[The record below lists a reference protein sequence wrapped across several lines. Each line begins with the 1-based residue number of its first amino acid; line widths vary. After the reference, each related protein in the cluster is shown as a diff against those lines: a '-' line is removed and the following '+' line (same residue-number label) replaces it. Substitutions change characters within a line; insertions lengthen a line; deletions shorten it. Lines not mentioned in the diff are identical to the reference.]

1 MPVGSSVAQLKATD
15 PEEEPLIY
23 GVSGE
28 EAMRYFSVN
37 KDTGVVWLRQQL
49 DRETKSEMQVEFYVS
64 DIQEVVKDT
73 VNIQIGD
80 VNDNSPVFHGQPYTV
95 HIPENTPVGRSVFM
109 VNATDPDQ
117 GTGGSVLFSFQ
128 PPSPFFAIDGARGT
142 VTVIRPLDYETT
154 SAYQLTVNATDQDK
168 LRPLSRLANLAISIT
183 DVQDM
188 DPIFTNL
195 PYSTNIEED
204 IPLGYEVRKITAIDQ
219 DLGRPRGIG
228 YTIISGNTNSVFAL
242 DYISGSLT
250 VNGQLD
256 RENPLYSAG
265 FTLTVKAT
273 ELKDDRSPSD
283 ATVMTTFTILLIDK
297 NDNAPK
303 FNSSEYRVRI
313 TELAQVGFALPLFI
327 QAEDKDEGV
336 NSMFQV
342 FLTGN
347 NSEYFTISPTA
358 VQGRADIRMRV
369 AMPLDFEHIRTY
381 SFSLYANESMSDHV
395 GFARVYIEL
404 INENDNRPIFSRP
417 LYNISL
423 PENTPPG
430 TSLLRILA
438 TDGDAG
444 TFGTVR
450 YYFSDEPDQFSLDA
464 ETGWVILRASLD
476 YELMRRFTLTV
487 LARDGGG
494 EETTGRI
501 RVNVLDVNDNMP
513 LFQKEAYVGSLRE
526 NEQAVQPVARIR
538 ATDEDSPPNNFLTYS
553 IISASAFPSYFS
565 IVMVEGYAVISV
577 TRPLDYEQVPN
588 GMIYLTVMAKDGGNP
603 ALNSTVPVTVEVI
616 DENDNPPEFSKPS
629 YIVKI
634 PENIIAGA
642 TVLLVNA
649 TDLDASREFG
659 QASLIYS
666 LEGSSQF
673 RLNSRSGEITTTALL
688 DRELKSEYILII
700 RAVDGGV
707 GPQQKTGISTV
718 NITILDIN
726 DNVPVWKDDPYH
738 ANVVEMSPIN
748 TDVIS
753 VLAID
758 PDNGENGTVMYSIS
772 PENPFYTISS
782 STGKIRTTLM
792 RSIVISAVDRGTPP
806 LRASASSTVFVN
818 LLDLNDNDPTFLNLP
833 FVAEVPEG
841 LPIGSSVQVED
852 PDEDKNGLIT
862 MALQMGMPR
871 LDFYLNTST
880 GILTSTAVLDRE
892 QIGQYHLRIIAYDAG
907 RFPRTSTSTL
917 TVTVLD
923 VNDETPTF
931 NPSVYN
937 VSLKESVP
945 RDHIVA
951 RLSCSDNDAGLNAEL
966 SYFITGGNQ
975 DGKFSVGFRDG
986 VVRTV
991 VGLDRET
998 QAAYTL
1004 VVEAIDNGPAGSRRT
1019 GTATV
1024 FVEVQDV
1031 NDNRPI
1037 FLQNSYETSILESVP
1052 RGTSILQVQTTDA
1065 DQGENGRV
1073 LYRILT
1079 GNSNNLFSIDRQTG
1093 LVTRG
1098 LRALDRETS
1107 SSHMLEVEAYN
1118 SDEGSMRSSVRV
1130 IIYVDDANDEVPVF
1144 TQQQYNRLGL
1154 RETAGIG
1161 TSVIVVRATDPD
1173 TGDGGAVAYALVSG
1187 SDRKFEV
1194 DVSTGLVTTVDYL
1207 DYETK
1212 TTYLMNVSATDQAS
1226 PFHQGFCTVYV
1237 TLLNE
1242 LDEAVAFL
1250 SAGYEASL
1258 LENIATGTE
1267 VVQVQAQSADNLNQ
1281 LTYRFDPDTSPAA
1294 LALFK
1299 IDSVTGRITV
1309 TGLLDR
1315 EKGDMYT
1322 LTVVADDG
1330 GPKKDSTV
1338 VSITILDEND
1348 NSPEFDIT
1356 SDTSV
1361 DIAEDSPM
1369 GKKVAV
1375 VLGRDR
1381 DAGLNG
1387 LVSFTLVAGN
1397 MEDVFK
1403 IKTVNHTYG
1412 EVYVNAPLDRESV
1425 DRYLLKV
1432 RASDNGSTPR
1442 HTDHSLTI
1450 NILDVND
1457 NAPVIE
1463 SQRGY
1468 NVSISENVGGGTSV
1482 LRVMASDRDIGPN
1495 AMLFYYITAGN
1506 QDLTFRMDRVTGE
1519 MVTRPAPPDRERQ
1532 QEYRLTVTV
1541 EDDGTPTRSTSTT
1554 INVHIVDENDNAP
1567 EFPEEEYVTVLS
1579 EGPDTVGATIATVTA
1594 IDPDEDLN
1602 GTLRYAIAHGNLIQT
1617 FHINSF
1623 TGRITAVKELD
1634 FEISNGHYALVV
1646 TATDQ
1651 CPDPALR
1658 LTSSTTVLVNVLDL
1672 NDVTPTFPKAYE
1684 GPFEVTEGQPGPRVW
1699 TLRASDEDSGLNGK
1713 VEYSITGGDHQN
1725 EFMVSPVEG
1734 ELRVRK
1740 DVELDR
1746 ETTAFYNI
1754 TVTARDLGTPSRNS
1768 SVVVGVHVRDINDN
1782 DPVLLN
1788 LPHNTSV
1795 SEGASIH
1802 TSVARVQARDADS
1815 GRNALLTYN
1824 ITAGNHDG
1832 AFYIND
1838 TTGVVQVNRRLDRER
1853 VAEYR
1858 LTITVKDNPENPRIA
1873 RRDSDILVITILDE
1887 NDNRPIFTRSSY
1899 RAEITENSAAGKT
1912 VTVLNGPVLAEDKDI
1927 GPNAVV
1933 KYHLL
1938 GARQDLFTVDANT
1951 GVIYVRQGARLD
1963 REAFQEPRVEL
1974 FLVGEDVGGL
1984 NSSVPLTV
1992 TILDQNDNPPVFS
2005 PSSLSAR
2012 LPENSLTGV
2021 VVTQLSATDADSGSN
2036 GWLMYRLESGAQDRF
2051 VIDPLSGAVMVGN
2064 STLDREERG
2073 SYRLVIMATDRG
2085 TPALSGTATLT
2096 VILDDV
2102 NDSRPRFIEPVTMI
2116 NVNESTPPGVVVATL
2131 TAEDPDLHPRLEYYI
2146 ISVEAKD
2153 DGNNP
2158 VDGLQESFGIDL
2170 HTGAVFVRNPLNREL
2185 VATFEIIVSVHDNAS
2200 EVIDKSGSVPNARL
2214 TINVLDVNDNAP
2226 RFRPFGVSNF
2236 TEKIL
2241 EGAQPGTT
2249 LLSVSAVDPDKG
2261 PNGQVIYQLLHLPR
2275 GGYVRLEDPSTG
2287 KIVANQTVD
2296 FEQVQWLN
2304 FTIRAQDHG
2313 TPPRIAELPVYLRIV
2328 DVNDNNP
2335 FFLQPSYQEPV
2346 FENVDLGTIIVRVS
2360 ATDADSGLFA
2370 VIEYS
2375 LVDGEG
2381 KFGIRPSTGEIY
2393 ILSPLDRETKD
2404 HYTLTAVARDNPGGS
2419 SNNRRENSV
2428 QVLVTVLD
2436 VNDYRP
2442 RFAERVFNTSVFEN
2456 EPSGTSVIT
2465 VKATDLDEGENGAV
2479 LYSMLGPHSDA
2490 FSLDPNTGLVR
2501 SRRRLQSSERF
2512 NLTVVATDQGR
2523 PPLWGTA
2530 DLIITVI
2537 DVNDNRPVFVRP
2549 ANGTIIHISEPPGLP
2564 VYEVHATD
2572 SDEGVNGEVRYA
2584 FLQTGAGNRDWENFH
2599 IDAMSGVITTTVKLD
2614 REKQALHSLIIV
2626 ARDMG
2631 QPVPYETT
2639 QPLQVALLDIDDNEP
2654 VFLKPPR
2661 GSLPYQKLTVPEH
2674 SRPGTVVGNVTRA
2687 VDADEGSNAVVY
2699 YFIAGGNSDGNFGL
2713 SLDGELKL
2721 HRDLDREETPVYS
2734 IIIKASSN
2742 RSWTP
2747 PRGQRAA
2754 RAKALDPARDPSLLE
2769 VRIELEDINDQK
2781 PRFTKPEYTAGVAAN
2796 AKVGSELIKVLA
2808 IDNDIGNNSL
2818 VQYHIVTI
2826 RYFQSQSNG
2835 SEDVG
2840 SIFIIG
2846 LTDGIIR
2853 TYDLFTAFNP
2863 GYFQLEILACDFA
2876 GHSTTTNV
2884 NIYILRDDQRVKI
2897 VFNEIPD
2904 LVRENQEDFVNLLSN
2919 ITGAIVNLDD
2929 IQFHVDKKGRVNY
2942 AQTDMLIHVVNNQTN
2957 TILDVERVIQ
2967 MIDENKEQ
2975 LRNLFRTYNVVDV
2988 QPAVTDK
2995 LPDDITT
3002 LQLVIIILAVLLCL
3016 AGILFV
3022 TMNWHYRRAVFLKL
3036 CVLYHL
3042 GNQGLMDILE
3052 MPNTNKYSFEGAN
3065 PVWLDPFCRN
3075 LELATQAD
3083 HEDDLPEN
3091 LSEITDLWNSPA
3103 RTHGTFGRE
3112 PQAKPEDDRYL
3123 RAAIQEYDNI
3133 AKLGQIMREGPI
3145 KLIQSDLD
3153 EDDDERL
3160 GGGRGTLR
3168 FKHKLPVELKG
3179 PEGVHVV
3186 HGSTG
3191 TLLTSDLNS
3200 LPEDDQRALARS
3212 LEALNGEGGLYS
3224 ERNAR
3229 TESAKST
3236 PMHRHKD
3243 GDTLSESPLEI
3254 TEL

>member
-1 MPVGSSVAQLKATD
+1 PSRHICPAWWISSSVAQLKATD

-49 DRETKSEMQVEFYVS
+49 DREVRTPAT
-64 DIQEVVKDT
+64 DT

-1052 RGTSILQVQTTDA
+1052 RGTSILQA
-1065 DQGENGRV
+1065 ANP
-1073 LYRILT
+1073 
-1079 GNSNNLFSIDRQTG
+1079 
-1093 LVTRG
+1093 
-1098 LRALDRETS
+1098 AS
-1107 SSHMLEVEAYN
+1107 SSDKPSTTMMVN
-1118 SDEGSMRSSVRV
+1118 
-1130 IIYVDDANDEVPVF
+1130 
-1144 TQQQYNRLGL
+1144 
-1154 RETAGIG
+1154 
-1161 TSVIVVRATDPD
+1161 
-1173 TGDGGAVAYALVSG
+1173 SG
-1187 SDRKFEV
+1187 S
-1194 DVSTGLVTTVDYL
+1194 
-1207 DYETK
+1207 
-1212 TTYLMNVSATDQAS
+1212 
-1226 PFHQGFCTVYV
+1226 
-1237 TLLNE
+1237 
-1242 LDEAVAFL
+1242 
-1250 SAGYEASL
+1250 
-1258 LENIATGTE
+1258 
-1267 VVQVQAQSADNLNQ
+1267 
-1281 LTYRFDPDTSPAA
+1281 
-1294 LALFK
+1294 
-1299 IDSVTGRITV
+1299 
-1309 TGLLDR
+1309 
-1315 EKGDMYT
+1315 
-1322 LTVVADDG
+1322 
-1330 GPKKDSTV
+1330 
-1338 VSITILDEND
+1338 
-1348 NSPEFDIT
+1348 
-1356 SDTSV
+1356 
-1361 DIAEDSPM
+1361 
-1369 GKKVAV
+1369 
-1375 VLGRDR
+1375 
-1381 DAGLNG
+1381 
-1387 LVSFTLVAGN
+1387 
-1397 MEDVFK
+1397 
-1403 IKTVNHTYG
+1403 
-1412 EVYVNAPLDRESV
+1412 
-1425 DRYLLKV
+1425 
-1432 RASDNGSTPR
+1432 
-1442 HTDHSLTI
+1442 
-1450 NILDVND
+1450 
-1457 NAPVIE
+1457 
-1463 SQRGY
+1463 
-1468 NVSISENVGGGTSV
+1468 
-1482 LRVMASDRDIGPN
+1482 
-1495 AMLFYYITAGN
+1495 
-1506 QDLTFRMDRVTGE
+1506 
-1519 MVTRPAPPDRERQ
+1519 
-1532 QEYRLTVTV
+1532 
-1541 EDDGTPTRSTSTT
+1541 
-1554 INVHIVDENDNAP
+1554 
-1567 EFPEEEYVTVLS
+1567 
-1579 EGPDTVGATIATVTA
+1579 
-1594 IDPDEDLN
+1594 
-1602 GTLRYAIAHGNLIQT
+1602 
-1617 FHINSF
+1617 
-1623 TGRITAVKELD
+1623 
-1634 FEISNGHYALVV
+1634 
-1646 TATDQ
+1646 
-1651 CPDPALR
+1651 
-1658 LTSSTTVLVNVLDL
+1658 
-1672 NDVTPTFPKAYE
+1672 
-1684 GPFEVTEGQPGPRVW
+1684 
-1699 TLRASDEDSGLNGK
+1699 
-1713 VEYSITGGDHQN
+1713 
-1725 EFMVSPVEG
+1725 
-1734 ELRVRK
+1734 
-1740 DVELDR
+1740 
-1746 ETTAFYNI
+1746 
-1754 TVTARDLGTPSRNS
+1754 
-1768 SVVVGVHVRDINDN
+1768 
-1782 DPVLLN
+1782 
-1788 LPHNTSV
+1788 
-1795 SEGASIH
+1795 
-1802 TSVARVQARDADS
+1802 
-1815 GRNALLTYN
+1815 
-1824 ITAGNHDG
+1824 
-1832 AFYIND
+1832 
-1838 TTGVVQVNRRLDRER
+1838 
-1853 VAEYR
+1853 
-1858 LTITVKDNPENPRIA
+1858 
-1873 RRDSDILVITILDE
+1873 
-1887 NDNRPIFTRSSY
+1887 
-1899 RAEITENSAAGKT
+1899 
-1912 VTVLNGPVLAEDKDI
+1912 
-1927 GPNAVV
+1927 
-1933 KYHLL
+1933 
-1938 GARQDLFTVDANT
+1938 
-1951 GVIYVRQGARLD
+1951 
-1963 REAFQEPRVEL
+1963 
-1974 FLVGEDVGGL
+1974 
-1984 NSSVPLTV
+1984 
-1992 TILDQNDNPPVFS
+1992 
-2005 PSSLSAR
+2005 
-2012 LPENSLTGV
+2012 
-2021 VVTQLSATDADSGSN
+2021 
-2036 GWLMYRLESGAQDRF
+2036 
-2051 VIDPLSGAVMVGN
+2051 
-2064 STLDREERG
+2064 
-2073 SYRLVIMATDRG
+2073 
-2085 TPALSGTATLT
+2085 
-2096 VILDDV
+2096 
-2102 NDSRPRFIEPVTMI
+2102 
-2116 NVNESTPPGVVVATL
+2116 
-2131 TAEDPDLHPRLEYYI
+2131 
-2146 ISVEAKD
+2146 
-2153 DGNNP
+2153 
-2158 VDGLQESFGIDL
+2158 
-2170 HTGAVFVRNPLNREL
+2170 
-2185 VATFEIIVSVHDNAS
+2185 
-2200 EVIDKSGSVPNARL
+2200 
-2214 TINVLDVNDNAP
+2214 
-2226 RFRPFGVSNF
+2226 
-2236 TEKIL
+2236 
-2241 EGAQPGTT
+2241 
-2249 LLSVSAVDPDKG
+2249 
-2261 PNGQVIYQLLHLPR
+2261 
-2275 GGYVRLEDPSTG
+2275 
-2287 KIVANQTVD
+2287 
-2296 FEQVQWLN
+2296 
-2304 FTIRAQDHG
+2304 
-2313 TPPRIAELPVYLRIV
+2313 
-2328 DVNDNNP
+2328 
-2335 FFLQPSYQEPV
+2335 
-2346 FENVDLGTIIVRVS
+2346 
-2360 ATDADSGLFA
+2360 
-2370 VIEYS
+2370 
-2375 LVDGEG
+2375 
-2381 KFGIRPSTGEIY
+2381 
-2393 ILSPLDRETKD
+2393 
-2404 HYTLTAVARDNPGGS
+2404 
-2419 SNNRRENSV
+2419 
-2428 QVLVTVLD
+2428 
-2436 VNDYRP
+2436 
-2442 RFAERVFNTSVFEN
+2442 
-2456 EPSGTSVIT
+2456 
-2465 VKATDLDEGENGAV
+2465 
-2479 LYSMLGPHSDA
+2479 
-2490 FSLDPNTGLVR
+2490 
-2501 SRRRLQSSERF
+2501 
-2512 NLTVVATDQGR
+2512 
-2523 PPLWGTA
+2523 
-2530 DLIITVI
+2530 
-2537 DVNDNRPVFVRP
+2537 
-2549 ANGTIIHISEPPGLP
+2549 
-2564 VYEVHATD
+2564 
-2572 SDEGVNGEVRYA
+2572 
-2584 FLQTGAGNRDWENFH
+2584 
-2599 IDAMSGVITTTVKLD
+2599 
-2614 REKQALHSLIIV
+2614 
-2626 ARDMG
+2626 
-2631 QPVPYETT
+2631 
-2639 QPLQVALLDIDDNEP
+2639 
-2654 VFLKPPR
+2654 
-2661 GSLPYQKLTVPEH
+2661 
-2674 SRPGTVVGNVTRA
+2674 
-2687 VDADEGSNAVVY
+2687 
-2699 YFIAGGNSDGNFGL
+2699 
-2713 SLDGELKL
+2713 
-2721 HRDLDREETPVYS
+2721 
-2734 IIIKASSN
+2734 
-2742 RSWTP
+2742 
-2747 PRGQRAA
+2747 
-2754 RAKALDPARDPSLLE
+2754 
-2769 VRIELEDINDQK
+2769 
-2781 PRFTKPEYTAGVAAN
+2781 
-2796 AKVGSELIKVLA
+2796 
-2808 IDNDIGNNSL
+2808 
-2818 VQYHIVTI
+2818 
-2826 RYFQSQSNG
+2826 
-2835 SEDVG
+2835 
-2840 SIFIIG
+2840 
-2846 LTDGIIR
+2846 
-2853 TYDLFTAFNP
+2853 
-2863 GYFQLEILACDFA
+2863 
-2876 GHSTTTNV
+2876 
-2884 NIYILRDDQRVKI
+2884 
-2897 VFNEIPD
+2897 
-2904 LVRENQEDFVNLLSN
+2904 
-2919 ITGAIVNLDD
+2919 
-2929 IQFHVDKKGRVNY
+2929 
-2942 AQTDMLIHVVNNQTN
+2942 
-2957 TILDVERVIQ
+2957 
-2967 MIDENKEQ
+2967 
-2975 LRNLFRTYNVVDV
+2975 
-2988 QPAVTDK
+2988 
-2995 LPDDITT
+2995 
-3002 LQLVIIILAVLLCL
+3002 
-3016 AGILFV
+3016 
-3022 TMNWHYRRAVFLKL
+3022 
-3036 CVLYHL
+3036 
-3042 GNQGLMDILE
+3042 
-3052 MPNTNKYSFEGAN
+3052 
-3065 PVWLDPFCRN
+3065 
-3075 LELATQAD
+3075 
-3083 HEDDLPEN
+3083 
-3091 LSEITDLWNSPA
+3091 
-3103 RTHGTFGRE
+3103 
-3112 PQAKPEDDRYL
+3112 
-3123 RAAIQEYDNI
+3123 
-3133 AKLGQIMREGPI
+3133 
-3145 KLIQSDLD
+3145 
-3153 EDDDERL
+3153 
-3160 GGGRGTLR
+3160 
-3168 FKHKLPVELKG
+3168 
-3179 PEGVHVV
+3179 
-3186 HGSTG
+3186 
-3191 TLLTSDLNS
+3191 
-3200 LPEDDQRALARS
+3200 
-3212 LEALNGEGGLYS
+3212 
-3224 ERNAR
+3224 
-3229 TESAKST
+3229 
-3236 PMHRHKD
+3236 
-3243 GDTLSESPLEI
+3243 
-3254 TEL
+3254 